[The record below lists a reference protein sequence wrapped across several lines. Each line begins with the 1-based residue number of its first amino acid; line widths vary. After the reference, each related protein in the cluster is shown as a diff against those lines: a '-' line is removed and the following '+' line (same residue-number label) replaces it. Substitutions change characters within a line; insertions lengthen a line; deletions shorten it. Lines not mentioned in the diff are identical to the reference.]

1 MVKQCGLIFMMI
13 VTVGLAVGCG
23 DDTYD
28 ITAVTGA
35 TKVVLAKRAPSE
47 ITLTVTGMVK
57 QEYRFTGDAF
67 NALATARVRT
77 REVSSEGKFLGAYR
91 YTGVP
96 VYNILNGIAPAKPAD
111 AAFDRPLDMVVTF
124 TNRSGRS
131 VHFSYGELT
140 MSDDCSP
147 VMLAFHR
154 EEIKPTK
161 NSDEYDKNIFTESIT
176 GLRLICPRE
185 PDTERYLDEVVTMTF
200 QIPKTP
206 DAMLPVMK
214 KGTTCS
220 AESLSC
226 IRDGKASTAVYS
238 GVKVQRVAHWIR
250 VGHGR
255 GYKGIDSAEGYN
267 LRSFLTKNFNGCGDD
282 DFFMFIACDGYRVLL
297 SGREIF
303 STDDGDSFMLLKS
316 LNGKKPVGNN
326 MLAPVKDYFVDRD
339 VWGLS
344 HIVLIRGFGHK

>member
-1 MVKQCGLIFMMI
+1 MVILS
-13 VTVGLAVGCG
+13 VGLAAGCS

-35 TKVVLAKRAPSE
+35 TKVVLAKQAPSG
-47 ITLTVTGMVK
+47 ITLKVTGMVK
-57 QEYRFTGDAF
+57 QEYQFAGDAF
-67 NALATARVRT
+67 NALATACVRT
-77 REVSSEGKFLGAYR
+77 REVSPEGEFLGAYR

-96 VYNILNGIAPAKPAD
+96 VFNILDGVAPMKPKD
-111 AAFDRPLDMVVTF
+111 VVYDSPLDMVVTF
-124 TNRSGRS
+124 TSRSGKS

-140 MSDDCSP
+140 MSDDGYP

-154 EEIKPTK
+154 EEIKP
-161 NSDEYDKNIFTESIT
+161 NENPDEYDKNVFTENIT
-176 GLRLICPRE
+176 GLRLICPKE
-185 PDTERYLDEVVTMTF
+185 PDTKRYLDEVVTMTF
-200 QIPKTP
+200 QLQKIP
-206 DAMLPVMK
+206 DAMLPAK
-214 KGTTCS
+214 KRGTKCS
-220 AESLSC
+220 ADSLSC
-226 IRDGKASTAVYS
+226 IRDGKASAAVYA
-238 GVKVQRVAHWIR
+238 GVTEQRVAHWIR

-267 LRSFLTKNFNGCGDD
+267 LRSFLTRNFPGCGDD
-282 DFFMFIACDGYRVLL
+282 DFFMFVACDGYRVLF

-316 LNGKKPVGNN
+316 LNGKKPTGNN

-344 HIVLIRGFGHK
+344 HIVLIRGM